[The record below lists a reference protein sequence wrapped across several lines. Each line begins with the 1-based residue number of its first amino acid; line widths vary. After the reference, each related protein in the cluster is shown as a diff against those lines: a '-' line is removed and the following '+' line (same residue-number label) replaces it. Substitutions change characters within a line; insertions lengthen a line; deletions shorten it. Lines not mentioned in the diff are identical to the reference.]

1 MVRLLSISRG
11 HAILRR
17 AMRLLIIEDEID
29 LATALGTGLRRE
41 GYAVDTATSAA
52 EAFERLMDAPYDV
65 ICLDLGLPDA
75 DGREVCRR
83 LRAGELTPPDWTL
96 PRVIMLTA
104 RDGLDDRVG
113 GLDDGA
119 DDYLVKPFSLRELVA
134 RLRSV
139 VRRTATDRLPRAGRR
154 TAHFDDWTIDLSA
167 HKAQSADR
175 AVELTGGEVAILRAL
190 IERPQHVFTRAELLA
205 STRHDDGEVFDRTV
219 DVLISRLRRKLE
231 DDPLHPQLI
240 QTVRGEGY
248 YFTREVTWQT
258 HS

>member
-1 MVRLLSISRG
+1 MELSLPSSHRLLYVEDDADLRHRVATYLEGHGFGIVEVASLAEARSMLHAHHFDAVLLDLVLDHEDGSLLLQEVARRG
-11 HAILRR
+11 RP
-17 AMRLLIIEDEID
+17 
-29 LATALGTGLRRE
+29 
-41 GYAVDTATSAA
+41 AVVITSARIE
-52 EAFERLMDAPYDV
+52 EA
-65 ICLDLGLPDA
+65 
-75 DGREVCRR
+75 
-83 LRAGELTPPDWTL
+83 
-96 PRVIMLTA
+96 
-104 RDGLDDRVG
+104 DRI
-113 GLDDGA
+113 LAIEAGA

-139 VRRTATDRLPRAGRR
+139 VRRTSTDRLPRAGRR
-154 TAHFDDWTIDLSA
+154 TAHVDDWTIDLSA
-167 HKAQSADR
+167 HKAQSAGR
-175 AVELTGGEVAILRAL
+175 VVELTGGEVAILRAL

-231 DDPLHPQLI
+231 DDPLHPRLI